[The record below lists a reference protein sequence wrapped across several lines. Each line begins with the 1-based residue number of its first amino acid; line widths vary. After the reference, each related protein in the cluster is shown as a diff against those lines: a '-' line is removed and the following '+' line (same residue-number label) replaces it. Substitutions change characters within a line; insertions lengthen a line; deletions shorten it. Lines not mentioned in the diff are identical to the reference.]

1 MLNNKIQKVAEVA
14 TKLKFAYL
22 LTQNKVIRIV
32 PLWKQYLHKMPKIAL
47 SNICKLMAAMHLEFS
62 IDHCYFSNL
71 LSKMNSSPQN
81 TLE

>member
-1 MLNNKIQKVAEVA
+1 MKTILG
-14 TKLKFAYL
+14 
-22 LTQNKVIRIV
+22 QNA
-32 PLWKQYLHKMPKIAL
+32 KIAL
-47 SNICKLMAAMHLEFS
+47 SNYYMQINGSHLEFS